1 MKMLICT
8 IGSKRHKATLR
19 FAQNVARALAAEV
32 TLLGVVDKKRKV
44 EDLEES
50 LDAVALDLS
59 EQELA
64 VQVRVE
70 AGNAENV
77 VMAELEAGNYDLVA
91 LGALGNKRSNRGF
104 LSSVALR
111 IIERAQTS
119 VLVVKGDRPHLSRV
133 LICASGTEQGHV
145 PVWAGAALACGA
157 KARATVL
164 HVVDPMP
171 SMYTGLEQMEETL
184 AELLE
189 SESEMAR
196 ELKWAAQVVMA
207 ECEISDLKLRRGLAA
222 EEIMN
227 EARGGDYD
235 IIVLGSSAGTRG
247 LVRAL
252 MGDLAREVVT
262 RAQRP
267 VLVVR
272 PMS

>member
-1 MKMLICT
+1 MLICT
-8 IGSKRHKATLR
+8 TGSKRHKATLR
-19 FAQNVARALAAEV
+19 FAQIVARALAAEV
-32 TLLGVVDKKRKV
+32 TLLGVVDKKREI
-44 EDLEES
+44 EDLDQS
-50 LDAVALDLS
+50 LDAIARDLS
-59 EQELA
+59 ELELF
-64 VQVRVE
+64 VHVRVE

-77 VMAELEAGNYDLVA
+77 VMSELEANKYDLVA
-91 LGALGNKRSNRGF
+91 LGALGKKRSNRNL

-111 IIERAQTS
+111 IIEQAQTS
-119 VLVVKGDRPHLSRV
+119 VLVIKGDRTNLSRV
-133 LICASGTEQGHV
+133 LICASGTEQGHT

-171 SMYTGLEQMEETL
+171 TMYTGLEQMEETL

-207 ECEISDLKLRRGLAA
+207 ECEISDLKLRRGIAS

-227 EARGGDYD
+227 EARVGDYD
-235 IIVLGSSAGTRG
+235 IVVLGSSAGTRG

-252 MGDLAREVVT
+252 MGDLAREVVA

-272 PMS
+272 SRD